1 VNCEGL
7 DRELDAFVEGTLEP
21 TLVSQV
27 EAHLAVC
34 DRCRA
39 LVGDL
44 HRILAQARSLP
55 QLQPPPMAWHGIRV
69 ALGADHLPLAPAA
82 SGRRERPSWHW
93 RGLAV
98 AAMLFLAVATS
109 LYFVGGSRWRASQLS
124 GSPTT
129 VSNTADADADPLGT
143 VEEELAQ
150 AAAHY
155 EKAIT
160 GLERVANAADTS
172 LDPETMA
179 TLRTNL
185 GVVDKAIEDSRRA
198 LRAQPTSEVAQT
210 SLLDA
215 FRRKV
220 TLLQNTLT
228 LMNEM
233 RQGNAAGAT
242 RAVESFNKG

>member
-1 VNCEGL
+1 MNCEGL
-7 DRELDAFVEGTLEP
+7 DRELDALVEGTLEP
-21 TLVSQV
+21 ALVSQV

-55 QLQPPPMAWHGIRV
+55 RLQPPPMAWHGIRV
-69 ALGADHLPLAPAA
+69 ALGADHVPSTPPAP
-82 SGRRERPSWHW
+82 SRRERPSWQW

-109 LYFVGGSRWRASQLS
+109 LYFVGGSRWRVSQLT
-124 GSPTT
+124 GSSTAS
-129 VSNTADADADPLGT
+129 SNAAADADPLGT

-160 GLERVANAADTS
+160 GLERVANAADTP
-172 LDPETMA
+172 LDAETMA
-179 TLRTNL
+179 TVRTNL
-185 GVVDKAIEDSRRA
+185 AVVDKAIEDSRRA